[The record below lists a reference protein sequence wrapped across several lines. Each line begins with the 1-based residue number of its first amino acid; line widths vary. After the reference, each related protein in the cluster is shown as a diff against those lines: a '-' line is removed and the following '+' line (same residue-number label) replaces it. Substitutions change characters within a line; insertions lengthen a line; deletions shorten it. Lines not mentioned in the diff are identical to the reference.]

1 MKRTTKRA
9 RWGTAVLVVAGTIA
23 GAACGGD
30 DDDTD
35 DAGSAADVTV
45 LESVADAPETTA
57 AETAATTATTE
68 ESTSSTAPGGSDAPA
83 AGGTVEIVDAQSRTV
98 EVPVE
103 PEVVVVMDWS
113 VIRTLNDFGIEIDAA
128 PTFQGGLPD
137 DLAGIPDSVTT
148 VGTLFEPDYE
158 AISALQPD
166 LIIVGSRS
174 GTPEVIAEMERI
186 TPAVIDMSVRYED
199 AADQVPQFRERVEQL
214 ATIFAVEDEAAERLD
229 AIEADM
235 EALRT
240 EAEASGLSA
249 MFVQVSGGTVSAYG
263 PGSRFGIVYDAFGFA
278 PTDAPI
284 DTEGSHGQ
292 EISQE
297 FFLQYNPGAIFVLDR
312 SKAIGE
318 DAAPALEVLDNGLVN
333 ETDAAAND
341 RIVEVDGFSWYLAT
355 FAPSSFERMI
365 ADVRGGL

>member
-1 MKRTTKRA
+1 MRRTTTRA
-9 RWGTAVLVVAGTIA
+9 RWSTAVFLVAGTIA
-23 GAACGGD
+23 GVACGGD
-30 DDDTD
+30 DDDTAEGGSVAAVTD
-35 DAGSAADVTV
+35 LDTVAAGSPDTTEPVST
-45 LESVADAPETTA
+45 AP
-57 AETAATTATTE
+57 AATTGEAT
-68 ESTSSTAPGGSDAPA
+68 
-83 AGGTVEIVDAQSRTV
+83 AGETVEIVDAQSRTV
-98 EVPVE
+98 EVPVD

-113 VIRTLNDFGIEIDAA
+113 VIRTLTDFDVEVDAA
-128 PTFQGGLPD
+128 PLFQGGLPD
-137 DLAGIPDSVTT
+137 DLAGIPDAAAP

-174 GTPEVIAEMERI
+174 GTPEVVAEMERI
-186 TPAVIDMSVRYED
+186 TPAVIDMSVRYEN
-199 AADQVPQFRERVEQL
+199 AEDQLPQFRARVEQL
-214 ATIFAVEDEAAERLD
+214 ATIFAFEDDAATRLD

-235 EALRT
+235 EQLRT
-240 EAEASGLSA
+240 DAQASGLTA

-263 PGSRFGIVYDAFGFA
+263 PGSRFGIVYDAFGYT

-284 DTEGSHGQ
+284 DSEGSHGQ

-297 FFLQYNPGAIFVLDR
+297 FFLQYDPGAVFVLDR

-333 ETDAAAND
+333 ETDAATND

-355 FAPSSFERMI
+355 FAPSSFEQMI
-365 ADVRGGL
+365 ADARAGL